1 MHCRSRKRKA
11 NRGNLKNV
19 TQAEKM
25 EIYARI
31 GSIKPSVGHV
41 LKLITHADVGS
52 DIPIQAGMRAELEIS
67 TEIEPIKFVTGEDGR
82 IGAAREREWATSTA
96 DHERGAQEKHSGRVG
111 VALQYTRGRIE
122 SHLERPVLIKSPP
135 PWQVGIEEDICLVH
149 VRIPHF

>member
-1 MHCRSRKRKA
+1 MSRHTERRLPTHCRSRKRKA

-111 VALQYTRGRIE
+111 VALQY
-122 SHLERPVLIKSPP
+122 
-135 PWQVGIEEDICLVH
+135 
-149 VRIPHF
+149 